1 MSIDHMEDRLK
12 ILQEKRKLAME
23 GGGREKLESHRRT
36 GKLTA
41 RERVEYLADSG
52 SFREIH
58 MFAETQC
65 FEFDMQKKK
74 ILGDGVITGYG
85 KIGGRAVC
93 IYSQDAT
100 VFGGSCGRAHGQ
112 KICNLIRLARKSG
125 IPVIG
130 LNETGG
136 GRLQEGMDNVAGYG
150 EMFFEN
156 TQTSGVVP
164 QIAAIMGPCTGGG
177 VYSPALMDFILQV
190 EGTSQMFI
198 TGPGVVREVTGQ
210 DVSFE
215 ELGGSKI
222 HSAISGVAHFTAP
235 NDRECLE
242 MIKKLLTYI
251 PQNNRQKPPTVETG
265 DDPQRLCEKLTQIV
279 PTDQKKTYDMR
290 RVIREVVDQGDFL
303 EIAARYAQNMVIGLA
318 RLGGRSVGIV
328 ANQPRVLAGAIDI
341 NAADKASRF
350 IRFCDAFNIPLI
362 IFVDVPGYMPG
373 VQQEAGGIIRHGA
386 KMLYAWS
393 ESTVPKITCII
404 RKAYGG
410 SIPGMCCHETGAD
423 QILVWPTAEMAMMGA
438 DPAVNILY
446 GKEIKTAKNP
456 EEFRKEKVRHY
467 RETFSTPYYSASKQL
482 IDVVIEPQDTRR
494 LMIDA
499 LLILENKEVE
509 GRPWK
514 RHGIM
519 PA

>member
-1 MSIDHMEDRLK
+1 MNEHDMDERIKLLH
-12 ILQEKRKLAME
+12 EKQKLAME
-23 GGGREKLESHRRT
+23 GGGLERLQRHRQA

-41 RERVEYLADSG
+41 RERVEHLLDSG
-52 SFREIH
+52 TFREIH

-85 KIGGRAVC
+85 KINGRPVFV
-93 IYSQDAT
+93 YSQDAT

-112 KICNLIRLARKSG
+112 KICNVIRLARRSG
-125 IPVIG
+125 VPVIG
-130 LNETGG
+130 LNDTGG

-156 TQTSGVVP
+156 TMTSGVVP

-177 VYSPALMDFILQV
+177 VYSPALMDFIFQV

-198 TGPGVVREVTGQ
+198 TGPAVVKEVMGEE
-210 DVSFE
+210 VSFE
-215 ELGGSKI
+215 ELGGAKI
-222 HSAISGVAHFTAP
+222 HSAISGVVHFTAK
-235 NDRECLE
+235 NDIACLDL
-242 MIKKLLTYI
+242 IQKLLTYL
-251 PQNNRQKPPTVETG
+251 PQSNRQKPPVKEMG
-265 DDPQRLCEKLTQIV
+265 DDPQRLCEKLTYFV

-290 RVIREVVDQGDFL
+290 GVIKEVVDNGDFL
-303 EIAARYAQNMVIGLA
+303 EVSPRYAQNMIIGFA
-318 RLGGRSVGIV
+318 RLAGQSVGVV
-328 ANQPRVLAGAIDI
+328 ANQPRVFAGAIDI
-341 NAADKASRF
+341 NAADKGSRF

-362 IFVDVPGYMPG
+362 MFVDVPGYMPG

-393 ESTVPKITCII
+393 ESTVPKITCIL

-410 SIPGMCCHETGAD
+410 SIPGMCCHEVGAD

-438 DPAVNILY
+438 EPAVNILY
-446 GKEIKTAKNP
+446 GKEIKAATDP
-456 EEFRKEKVRHY
+456 DGFRNEKVKYY

-482 IDVVIEPQDTRR
+482 IDMVIEPKDTRR

-499 LLILENKEVE
+499 LLMLEHKQTD

-514 RHGIM
+514 KHGLM
-519 PA
+519 PT

>member
-1 MSIDHMEDRLK
+1 MSTDHMDYRLK
-12 ILQEKRKLAME
+12 LLLEKRKVAM
-23 GGGREKLESHRRT
+23 GGGGLERLESHRRT

-41 RERVEYLADSG
+41 RERVEYLLDSG

-85 KIGGRAVC
+85 KIGGRPVSV
-93 IYSQDAT
+93 YSQDAT

-125 IPVIG
+125 VPIIG
-130 LNETGG
+130 LNDTGG

-198 TGPGVVREVTGQ
+198 TGPAVVRGVTGQ

-222 HSAISGVAHFTAP
+222 HSAISGVAHFAAK

-242 MIKKLLTYI
+242 IIKKLLTYI
-251 PQNNRQKPPTVETG
+251 PPNNRQKPPVVETG
-265 DDPQRLCEKLTQIV
+265 DDPQRLCEKLTYFV
-279 PTDQKKTYDMR
+279 PTDPKKTYDMR
-290 RVIREVVDQGDFL
+290 GVIKEVVDNGDFL
-303 EIAARYAQNMVIGLA
+303 EISSRYAQNMVIGLA
-318 RLGGRSVGIV
+318 RLGGRSVGVV

-350 IRFCDAFNIPLI
+350 IRYCDAFNIPLI

-373 VQQEAGGIIRHGA
+373 VQQESGGIIRHGA

-438 DPAVNILY
+438 EPAVDILY
-446 GKEIKTAKNP
+446 SKEIKTVKDP
-456 EEFRKEKVRHY
+456 EAFREEKIREY
-467 RETFSTPYYSASKQL
+467 REAFSTPYYSASKQL
-482 IDVVIEPQDTRR
+482 IDIVIEPKDTRR

-514 RHGIM
+514 KHGVM